1 MQKCVGAMCGWVGM
15 KTWNTGNTKYRKYN
29 NKIMNLHSGW
39 DCLISAHEFFS
50 REDDQKHD
58 KKM

>member
-1 MQKCVGAMCGWVGM
+1 MYGWVGM